1 MFYPIFQ
8 VMYKYTMLAVK
19 CIYACYQMC
28 ICLLSNVYLLAVKHT
43 KCCIDVAVA
52 SLKMLDNPKSF
63 SNLVSSQS
71 IIEYEHE
78 ARYSEPVGILCTKRV
93 FKCAKQCWHH
103 SSSGNGHSKQ
113 GAA

>member
-1 MFYPIFQ
+1 MFG

-28 ICLLSNVYLLAVKHT
+28 ICLLSNVYLLAVKYT
-43 KCCIDVAVA
+43 NCCIDVAVA
-52 SLKMLDNPKSF
+52 SLKMLDKPKLF
-63 SNLVSSQS
+63 SNLVSCQS
-71 IIEYEHE
+71 IIEYEQE
-78 ARYSEPVGILCTKRV
+78 ARYSEPIGILCTKRV
-93 FKCAKQCWHH
+93 FKCAKQCRHH